1 VKLPNAPAYEPPRFI
16 AIEGPIRVGKTS
28 LAGILADRL
37 HAVRLHDVED
47 NPFLESFY
55 EDAPGAGFQ
64 AQFYFLIQRYKQLR
78 ALDLAGDP
86 HRILVSDY
94 IFEKDKIFAYLNLND
109 DELKLYDLIASNL
122 DRNIVSPDLVIYL
135 QSPVIRLMKNIRS
148 RDRRI
153 EKEMTE
159 DYIDNLNDAYNYFF
173 SRYKNSRVMVV
184 NCEEADFVNN
194 QADFENLVT
203 EIFKE
208 DNGAVVYY
216 NPSLRKTAL

>member
-1 VKLPNAPAYEPPRFI
+1 LFENFI
-16 AIEGPIRVGKTS
+16 
-28 LAGILADRL
+28 
-37 HAVRLHDVED
+37 
-47 NPFLESFY
+47 
-55 EDAPGAGFQ
+55 
-64 AQFYFLIQRYKQLR
+64 
-78 ALDLAGDP
+78 
-86 HRILVSDY
+86 VSDY

-173 SRYKNSRVMVV
+173 SRYKNSRVLVV